1 MPPVF
6 LSDRQRQGK
15 STMKFTTGL
24 KVAGFAAAFAFATVA
39 SAQTP
44 GSSSAM
50 AASGSPSY
58 GTTTSGPTLPNALDT
73 GGMAASPNAT
83 EQTGQ
88 PQANTAANNGISSNP
103 STYPADNGSASGSG
117 SMGSST
123 GGLGAGPG
131 SAGAAGGAAGGGR

>member
-1 MPPVF
+1 
-6 LSDRQRQGK
+6 
-15 STMKFTTGL
+15 MKFTTGL

-83 EQTGQ
+83 DQTGQ

-123 GGLGAGPG
+123 GVWERVPVLRVPPVALRAVAVDQR
-131 SAGAAGGAAGGGR
+131 SQQYT